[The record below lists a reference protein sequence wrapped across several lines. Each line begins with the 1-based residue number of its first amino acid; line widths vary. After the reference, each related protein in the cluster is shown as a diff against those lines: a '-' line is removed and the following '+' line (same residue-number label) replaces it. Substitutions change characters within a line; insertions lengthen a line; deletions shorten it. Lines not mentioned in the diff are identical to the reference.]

1 MKSIA
6 IITLFSLILIVACN
20 NANRVTFTTPQPIGA
35 KDLKE
40 IPKRLQGEFVS
51 EDKSHTLI
59 ITSNAITK
67 IFDGDIILT
76 TNELYS
82 EIMIIGDTLTVK
94 SDGSKFKIK
103 KHGDSIIYHQHFEDT
118 LFSLNGI
125 NILRKFKGFYF
136 VNIMVES
143 NEMWEVS
150 QIGISKG
157 ILTISA
163 VDSIENINRL
173 IEVKENNQDTIVN
186 RNISA
191 NRRQFKHIVKEN
203 GFSETTKYFKIRSS
217 AIK

>member
-6 IITLFSLILIVACN
+6 IITLFSLIVIVACN

-67 IFDGDIILT
+67 IFDGDILLT
-76 TNELYS
+76 TNELDS

-103 KHGDSIIYHQHFEDT
+103 KQGDSIIYHQHFEDT

-125 NILRKFKGFYF
+125 NILRKLKGFYF
-136 VNIMVES
+136 VNIMGES
-143 NEMWEVS
+143 SEMWEVS

-157 ILTISA
+157 ILTIS
-163 VDSIENINRL
+163 VIDSIENINSL

-186 RNISA
+186 RNISV

-203 GFSETTKYFKIRSS
+203 GFGSETKYFKIRSS

>member
-76 TNELYS
+76 TNELDS
-82 EIMIIGDTLTVK
+82 EIMIIGDTRA
-94 SDGSKFKIK
+94 
-103 KHGDSIIYHQHFEDT
+103 
-118 LFSLNGI
+118 
-125 NILRKFKGFYF
+125 LRHVRRGGQQW
-136 VNIMVES
+136 VPH
-143 NEMWEVS
+143 
-150 QIGISKG
+150 
-157 ILTISA
+157 
-163 VDSIENINRL
+163 NRSGPQPPC
-173 IEVKENNQDTIVN
+173 V
-186 RNISA
+186 
-191 NRRQFKHIVKEN
+191 
-203 GFSETTKYFKIRSS
+203 
-217 AIK
+217 

>member
-20 NANRVTFTTPQPIGA
+20 DAYRVTFTSPQPIGA

-67 IFDGDIILT
+67 IFDSDILLT
-76 TNELYS
+76 TNELDS

-103 KHGDSIIYHQHFEDT
+103 KQGDSIIYHQHFEDT

-125 NILRKFKGFYF
+125 NILRKHKGFYF
-136 VNIMVES
+136 ANIMGES
-143 NEMWEVS
+143 NQMWEVS

-186 RNISA
+186 RNISV

>member
-6 IITLFSLILIVACN
+6 IITLFSLIVIVACN
-20 NANRVTFTTPQPIGA
+20 NDSKVTFTTPQPIGA

-67 IFDGDIILT
+67 IFDGDILLT
-76 TNELYS
+76 TNELDS

-103 KHGDSIIYHQHFEDT
+103 KQGDSIIYHQHFEDT

-125 NILRKFKGFYF
+125 NILRKLKGFYF
-136 VNIMVES
+136 VNIMES
-143 NEMWEVS
+143 SEMWKVS

-157 ILTISA
+157 ILTIS
-163 VDSIENINRL
+163 VIDSIENINSL

-186 RNISA
+186 RNISV

-203 GFSETTKYFKIRSS
+203 GFGSETKYFKIRSS

>member
-76 TNELYS
+76 TNELDS